1 MAWDIPC
8 MRVLMN
14 GSISTLFTQ
23 LIRLKSNDAFI
34 WKWHTHRRTQADRQ
48 ILSLNISIL
57 WVVTLQ
63 RWQTQYVLFLRVYFF
78 LLFFFIFFFLWS
90 ALRLRSSKFFA
101 HSAWMKQMQHFSGE
115 VCANTFNVSL
125 FCLQEEDKY

>member
-1 MAWDIPC
+1 
-8 MRVLMN
+8 MRYSMHAGVN
-14 GSISTLFTQ
+14 EWKYFDSFYSINTIEVEWCVHLKMTHTQ
-23 LIRLKSNDAFI
+23 
-34 WKWHTHRRTQADRQ
+34 TCTDRQ
-48 ILSLNISIL
+48 TLSLNISIL